1 VRAGLLDL
9 DGTLVDRDAG
19 SRGWLA
25 TFAIE
30 HHFDEAECAWLR
42 AWDQETTERGRLRRM
57 C

>member
-1 VRAGLLDL
+1 VLALLDL

-25 TFAIE
+25 TFATE